1 MTIHDIEPIIV
12 ALVIFDSV
20 KWLMRKIDRYAQ
32 ECGFLASM
40 KAERLLAD
48 AQPQEN
54 VK

>member
-32 ECGFLASM
+32 AASM

-48 AQPQEN
+48 AQPQEERP
-54 VK
+54 